1 MASDD
6 MKKLRKEY
14 TKEGI
19 RKSQMAMAS
28 GSGSGS
34 KAAILKCGRCKKT
47 NCTYNQVSN
56 ISTDLTGKQVKALF
70 AHVITGSNSVGR

>member
-19 RKSQMAMAS
+19 RESQMSIS
-28 GSGSGS
+28 GGT
-34 KAAILKCGRCKKT
+34 KTDMLKCGRCKKT

-56 ISTDLTGKQVKALF
+56 ISTG
-70 AHVITGSNSVGR
+70 